1 MQINP
6 FKGLKTIAFSGCQVM
21 KFMHRRVKFTTTTKL
36 CKEHPKRNQFEKGLC
51 FSRPSPAT
59 AVNGSVRSDKRAQ
72 IQRGVFP
79 PSLVL
84 QHKICKLLQ
93 TVTEDS
99 LTKNW
104 YLTGN

>member
-59 AVNGSVRSDKRAQ
+59 AVNGSVRSDK
-72 IQRGVFP
+72 
-79 PSLVL
+79 
-84 QHKICKLLQ
+84 
-93 TVTEDS
+93 
-99 LTKNW
+99 
-104 YLTGN
+104 